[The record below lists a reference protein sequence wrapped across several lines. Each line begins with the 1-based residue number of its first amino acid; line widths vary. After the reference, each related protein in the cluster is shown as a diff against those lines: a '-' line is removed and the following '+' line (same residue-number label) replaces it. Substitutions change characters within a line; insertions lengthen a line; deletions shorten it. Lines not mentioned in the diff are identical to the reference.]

1 MLIVGCLIH
10 FNGGKYMSERISEKD
25 QVTENQDIQTTKD
38 KQLKNLSTFEEM
50 DKLFDQ
56 FLKTRWS
63 QPFFG
68 NFSELKRSSIG
79 SEVRVPSVDVV
90 EKESNVIVRAEIPG
104 IDKNN
109 VDISLDG
116 NNLTIQGKNKHEKR
130 EAGEEYHHCEILTG
144 SFSRTLTLPA
154 DVDGEKVKAT
164 FANGLLEI
172 TLPKAENRKR
182 NKISID

>member
-1 MLIVGCLIH
+1 
-10 FNGGKYMSERISEKD
+10 MSEKTTEKD
-25 QVTENQDIQTTKD
+25 KVTENQDIQTTKD
-38 KQLKNLSTFEEM
+38 SQLKQLSTFEEM

-56 FLKTRWS
+56 FLKTRWT

-68 NFSELKRSSIG
+68 NFPELKRPSMG

-90 EKESNVIVRAEIPG
+90 EKDGNVIVRAEIPG
-104 IDKNN
+104 IDKDN

-116 NNLTIQGKNKHEKR
+116 NNLTIQGKSKHEKK
-130 EAGEEYHHCEILTG
+130 EVGEEYHHCEISTG

-164 FANGLLEI
+164 FTNGLLEI
-172 TLPKAENRKR
+172 TLPKVENKKR